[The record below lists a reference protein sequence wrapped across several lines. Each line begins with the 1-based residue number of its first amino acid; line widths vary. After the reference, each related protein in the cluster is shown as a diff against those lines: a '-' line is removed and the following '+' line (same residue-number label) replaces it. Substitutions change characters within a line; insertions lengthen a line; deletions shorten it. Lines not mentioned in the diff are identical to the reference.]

1 MLKNSQTKNIEK
13 HKKGIDFL
21 KQIAYNYIVNKRKGI
36 KSMEDKMIKLF
47 LCECDCKKA
56 ISETIS
62 NHNIN
67 VDDYTE
73 VLTEIKKW
81 IEYIIGD

>member
-1 MLKNSQTKNIEK
+1 
-13 HKKGIDFL
+13 
-21 KQIAYNYIVNKRKGI
+21 
-36 KSMEDKMIKLF
+36 MEDKIIKLF

-67 VDDYTE
+67 IDDYTE
-73 VLTEIKKW
+73 VLTEVKKW
-81 IEYIIGD
+81 IEYIIED

>member
-1 MLKNSQTKNIEK
+1 MGPGRIVRILV
-13 HKKGIDFL
+13 HKKVLTNFKIIVIIRYQKKGEL
-21 KQIAYNYIVNKRKGI
+21 K
-36 KSMEDKMIKLF
+36 MEDKTIKLF

-62 NHNIN
+62 NHNI
-67 VDDYTE
+67 DIEDYTE
-73 VLTEIKKW
+73 ILTEIKKW

>member
-1 MLKNSQTKNIEK
+1 
-13 HKKGIDFL
+13 
-21 KQIAYNYIVNKRKGI
+21 
-36 KSMEDKMIKLF
+36 MEDKTIKLF

-62 NHNIN
+62 NHNIDI
-67 VDDYTE
+67 DDYTE

-81 IEYIIGD
+81 IEYIIVD